1 MILTT
6 RIRKR
11 GKLAIFRCIRGNG
24 GRAQPV
30 YGGMNSVLPP
40 ALVALA
46 VATSACVVN
55 VDSQAQI
62 VREEKRFTVAGKPD
76 LRLATFD
83 GSIEIRSWDRPDVL
97 VEVEKRGATK
107 EAVDALE
114 IRTSQQGDRI
124 DLEVK
129 SPRSETFSGI
139 GFHVGASAKL
149 IVSVPARAD
158 IQARSGDGSIS
169 IERVNGRLE
178 LRTGDG
184 SIRAAEVSG
193 ELVMNTGDGSITV
206 NGAEGTLDLDTGDG
220 GVNVTGRLTGV
231 RLHTGDGSIVY
242 RAEPESR
249 MASNWEMTTGD
260 GSVTLYLPTNF
271 NAELDAHTGD
281 GSISNELSVANAE
294 SGDGERERRR
304 RTLRGR
310 LGDGGREIRIRT
322 GDGAIRLRQC

>member
-1 MILTT
+1 MT
-6 RIRKR
+6 RICRL
-11 GKLAIFRCIRGNG
+11 GKLRPDRRIRGNG
-24 GRAQPV
+24 AHAQPV
-30 YGGMNSVLPP
+30 YGGMNSVFPP
-40 ALVALA
+40 ALFAAAVVAA
-46 VATSACVVN
+46 SACVVN

-83 GSIEIRSWDRPDVL
+83 GSIEIRSWDRSDVL

-124 DLEVK
+124 ELEVK

-139 GFHVGASAKL
+139 GFHVSASAKL
-149 IVSVPARAD
+149 IVSVPAKAD
-158 IQARSGDGSIS
+158 IQARSGDGSIA
-169 IERVNGRLE
+169 IEHVNGRLE

-184 SIRAAEVSG
+184 SIRATEVSG

-220 GVNVTGRLTGV
+220 GVNVSGRLTGV

-260 GSVTLYLPTNF
+260 GSVTLYLPPNF
-271 NAELDAHTGD
+271 SAELDAHTGD
-281 GSISNELSVANAE
+281 GSISNELSVANAD
-294 SGDGERERRR
+294 SADGERERRR

-310 LGDGGREIRIRT
+310 LGEGGREIRIRT
-322 GDGAIRLRQC
+322 GDGAIRLRQS